1 MTDKQ
6 IINKV
11 REWLIL
17 NIRSMTMDDE
27 LIDDNKLLLKA
38 IRDWK
43 NERKVWTMNYKLLK
57 VKGYWNND
65 LLKSK
70 GYLKDYSD
78 IEQDVNIAI
87 AYWEHIDTEDILQ
100 DDEIFYYFDL
110 EYEQKTNIEVGD
122 IISDGFVITKIYW
135 KENINVNN

>member
-43 NERKVWTMNYKLLK
+43 NEKKN
-57 VKGYWNND
+57 
-65 LLKSK
+65 
-70 GYLKDYSD
+70 
-78 IEQDVNIAI
+78 
-87 AYWEHIDTEDILQ
+87 
-100 DDEIFYYFDL
+100 
-110 EYEQKTNIEVGD
+110 
-122 IISDGFVITKIYW
+122 
-135 KENINVNN
+135 EN

>member
-17 NIRSMTMDDE
+17 NIRSMSMDDE

-43 NERKVWTMNYKLLK
+43 NER
-57 VKGYWNND
+57 
-65 LLKSK
+65 
-70 GYLKDYSD
+70 
-78 IEQDVNIAI
+78 
-87 AYWEHIDTEDILQ
+87 
-100 DDEIFYYFDL
+100 
-110 EYEQKTNIEVGD
+110 
-122 IISDGFVITKIYW
+122 
-135 KENINVNN
+135 EN

>member
-6 IINKV
+6 ILKKV

-43 NERKVWTMNYKLLK
+43 QERIGK
-57 VKGYWNND
+57 
-65 LLKSK
+65 
-70 GYLKDYSD
+70 
-78 IEQDVNIAI
+78 
-87 AYWEHIDTEDILQ
+87 
-100 DDEIFYYFDL
+100 
-110 EYEQKTNIEVGD
+110 
-122 IISDGFVITKIYW
+122 
-135 KENINVNN
+135 

>member
-1 MTDKQ
+1 MKMKITDKDLEGLTDMQKLFIKILLEMKGQIMTDKQ

-43 NERKVWTMNYKLLK
+43 NEKKN
-57 VKGYWNND
+57 
-65 LLKSK
+65 
-70 GYLKDYSD
+70 
-78 IEQDVNIAI
+78 
-87 AYWEHIDTEDILQ
+87 
-100 DDEIFYYFDL
+100 
-110 EYEQKTNIEVGD
+110 
-122 IISDGFVITKIYW
+122 
-135 KENINVNN
+135 EN

>member
-1 MTDKQ
+1 MNITEKDLEGLTDIQKLFIKILLEMKGQIMTDKQ

-43 NERKVWTMNYKLLK
+43 NEKKN
-57 VKGYWNND
+57 
-65 LLKSK
+65 
-70 GYLKDYSD
+70 
-78 IEQDVNIAI
+78 
-87 AYWEHIDTEDILQ
+87 
-100 DDEIFYYFDL
+100 
-110 EYEQKTNIEVGD
+110 
-122 IISDGFVITKIYW
+122 
-135 KENINVNN
+135 EN

>member
-6 IINKV
+6 IVNKV

-43 NERKVWTMNYKLLK
+43 QERK
-57 VKGYWNND
+57 
-65 LLKSK
+65 
-70 GYLKDYSD
+70 
-78 IEQDVNIAI
+78 I
-87 AYWEHIDTEDILQ
+87 
-100 DDEIFYYFDL
+100 
-110 EYEQKTNIEVGD
+110 
-122 IISDGFVITKIYW
+122 
-135 KENINVNN
+135 

>member
-6 IINKV
+6 IVNKV

-43 NERKVWTMNYKLLK
+43 K
-57 VKGYWNND
+57 
-65 LLKSK
+65 
-70 GYLKDYSD
+70 
-78 IEQDVNIAI
+78 
-87 AYWEHIDTEDILQ
+87 
-100 DDEIFYYFDL
+100 
-110 EYEQKTNIEVGD
+110 
-122 IISDGFVITKIYW
+122 
-135 KENINVNN
+135 